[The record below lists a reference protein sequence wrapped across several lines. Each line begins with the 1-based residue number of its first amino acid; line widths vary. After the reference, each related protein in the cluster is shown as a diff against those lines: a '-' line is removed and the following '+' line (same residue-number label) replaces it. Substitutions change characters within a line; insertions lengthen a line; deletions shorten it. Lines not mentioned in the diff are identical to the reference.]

1 MPELPAQPVLRL
13 AIPAP
18 VYGLFDYHPPADV
31 DAAGLCPGIRVE
43 VMFGRSR
50 RVGLLVEVAAASELP
65 VERLRAAR
73 RIIDAEPVLPADLL
87 TLLRWAA
94 DYYRQPPG
102 EMFWSMLPAGLRR
115 GDAIDAQ
122 VPLLA
127 LTPAGASQ
135 SLDSLRR
142 APRQAALL
150 AELQQRTPLPIP
162 TLDDAQRRAAG
173 ALCARGWASRTSG
186 VPDHAEPAAWP
197 NPAQGPSLT
206 PEQSAAVDRISAGTG
221 FAVHL
226 LHGVTGS
233 GKTEVYMRLMA
244 QQVAA
249 GRQSLVLVPEIGLT
263 PQLIE
268 RFRARFGEA
277 VAVLH
282 SGLGDAQRLAAWRD
296 ARSGQAA
303 IVVGTRSALFVPLA
317 RPGLMILDEE
327 HDASF
332 RQTDGVRY
340 SARDLAVVRARSLGI
355 GLVLGSGTPSL
366 ESLKAALEGRYGRV
380 AMPTRVGGGREP
392 ALKLV
397 DIDQHAQQHG
407 LSTPLLA
414 AMHRHLAA
422 DGQVL
427 LFLNRRGFAPALWC
441 TSCGHIVE
449 CHRCDARMTVHQA
462 DNRLR
467 CHHCGAERAMPASCS
482 ACGAAELA
490 PVGQGTER
498 IEEVL
503 GRLFPGVP
511 GARIDRDTTRRRHT
525 LEAQL
530 EAVRSGEV
538 RILVGTQMLAKGHD
552 FPGITLVG
560 VLDADQG
567 LFSSDFRASERLA
580 QTIVQVAGRCGRGDQ
595 PGEVLIQTRFPQ
607 HPLLQQLCRDGYAGF
622 ATALL
627 AERQAA
633 GWPPFTRL
641 ALLRAEAANRQAPR
655 RFLEAARDLATGMGV
670 SGTHV
675 LGPAPAGME
684 RRAGRYRQQL
694 LFQADDHRPLQRLL
708 AQLPGRLSQLT
719 GARDV
724 RWVLDVDPVD
734 LI

>member
-1 MPELPAQPVLRL
+1 MTGRPVARILRL

-18 VYGLFDYHPPADV
+18 VYGLFDYLPPADV

-50 RVGLLVEVAAASELP
+50 RLGLLVEVAAASELP
-65 VERLRAAR
+65 LERLRAAR
-73 RIIDAEPVLPADLL
+73 RIVDAEPVLPADLL
-87 TLLRWAA
+87 SLLRWAA
-94 DYYRQPPG
+94 EYYRQPPG
-102 EMFWSMLPAGLRR
+102 EMFWSMLPAALRR
-115 GDAIDAQ
+115 GDTIDPQ
-122 VPLLA
+122 VALLE
-127 LTPAGASQ
+127 LTAAGRARPE
-135 SLDSLRR
+135 DTLRR
-142 APRQAALL
+142 APRQSALL
-150 AELQQRTPLPIP
+150 ASLRQLVSIP
-162 TLDDAQRRAAG
+162 VASLDDAQRRAAA
-173 ALCARGWASRTSG
+173 ALCSNGLAHRTHGTPDTATTGWPAPTPGPDLTDDQNAAVNAIAATSG
-186 VPDHAEPAAWP
+186 FGV
-197 NPAQGPSLT
+197 Q
-206 PEQSAAVDRISAGTG
+206 
-221 FAVHL
+221 L
-226 LHGVTGS
+226 LYAVTGS

-244 QQVAA
+244 KQVEA

-268 RFRARFGEA
+268 RFRARFGGAIA
-277 VAVLH
+277 VMH
-282 SGLGDAQRLAAWRD
+282 SGLSDTQRLAAWRE

-303 IVVGTRSALFVPLA
+303 IIVGTRSALFVPLA

-340 SARDLAVVRARSLGI
+340 SARDLAVVRARALGVR
-355 GLVLGSGTPSL
+355 LVLGSGTPSL
-366 ESLKAALEGRYGRV
+366 ETLKAANDGRYGHIS
-380 AMPTRVGGGREP
+380 MPTRVGGGGEP
-392 ALKLV
+392 TLKLV

-414 AMHRHLAA
+414 AMQRHLAA
-422 DGQVL
+422 QGQVL

-449 CHRCDARMTVHQA
+449 CQRCDARMTVHQA
-462 DNRLR
+462 DSRLR
-467 CHHCGAERAMPASCS
+467 CHHCGAERALPPSCS

-511 GARIDRDTTRRRHT
+511 GARIDRDTTRRRHS

-595 PGEVLIQTRFPQ
+595 PGEVLIQTRFPA
-607 HPLLQQLCRDGYAGF
+607 HPLMQQLCRDGYAGF
-622 ATALL
+622 AAALL

-641 ALLRAEAANRQAPR
+641 ALLRAEAANRHAPR
-655 RFLEAARDLATGMGV
+655 RFLEAARHAALEIGTG
-670 SGTHV
+670 GTHV
-675 LGPAPAGME
+675 MGPAPAGME

-708 AQLPGRLSQLT
+708 AQLPARLAQLA

>member
-1 MPELPAQPVLRL
+1 MPAPPVRPVLRL

-18 VYGLFDYHPPADV
+18 VYGLFDYYPPADV
-31 DAAGLCPGIRVE
+31 DAAGLHPGIRVE

-50 RVGLLVEVAAASELP
+50 RLGLLVEVAAASELP

-73 RIIDAEPVLPADLL
+73 RIVDAEPVLPADLL
-87 TLLRWAA
+87 ALLRWAA
-94 DYYRQPPG
+94 EYYRQPPG
-102 EMFWSMLPAGLRR
+102 EMFWSMLPAALRR
-115 GDAIDAQ
+115 GDTIDAQ
-122 VPLLA
+122 VALLA
-127 LTPAGASQ
+127 LTAAGQAQ
-135 SLDSLRR
+135 TLDELHR
-142 APRQAALL
+142 APRQAGLL
-150 AELQQRTPLPIP
+150 ARLHREPVIPIAS
-162 TLDDAQRRAAG
+162 LDDAQRRAAG
-173 ALCARGWASRTSG
+173 ALCRRGWATRSNG
-186 VPDHAEPAAWP
+186 VPDQAAPAAWP
-197 NPAQGPSLT
+197 NPAQGPRLT
-206 PEQSAAVDRISAGTG
+206 DDQAAAVAAIDGGSG
-221 FAVHL
+221 FGVQL

-268 RFRARFGEA
+268 RFRTRFGDTL
-277 VAVLH
+277 AVLH
-282 SGLGDAQRLAAWRD
+282 SGLSDAQRLSAWRE
-296 ARSGQAA
+296 ARSGRAA
-303 IVVGTRSALFVPLA
+303 IIVGTRSALFVPLA

-340 SARDLAVVRARSLGI
+340 SARDLAVVRARGLGI
-355 GLVLGSGTPSL
+355 RLVLGSGTPSL
-366 ESLKAALEGRYGRV
+366 ESLKAAQEGRYAQV
-380 AMPTRVGGGREP
+380 AMSSRVGGGREP

-397 DIDQHAQQHG
+397 DLDQHAQQHG

-414 AMHRHLAA
+414 AMHRHLQA

-467 CHHCGAERAMPASCS
+467 CHHCGAERALPASCS

-490 PVGQGTER
+490 PVGQGTQR

-511 GARIDRDTTRRRHT
+511 GARIDRDTTRRRHS

-607 HPLLQQLCRDGYAGF
+607 HPLLLQLCRDGYAGF

-655 RFLEAARDLATGMGV
+655 RFLEAARGLAVGLGI

-694 LFQADDHRPLQRLL
+694 LFQAEDHRPLQRLL
-708 AQLPGRLSQLT
+708 AQLPSRLARLP

>member
-1 MPELPAQPVLRL
+1 MSAPPAQPVLRL

-31 DAAGLCPGIRVE
+31 DAAGLSPGIRVE

-50 RVGLLVEVAAASELP
+50 RLGLLVEVTASSDLP
-65 VERLRAAR
+65 VDRLRAAR
-73 RIIDAEPVLPADLL
+73 RIVDAEPVLPADLL

-94 DYYRQPPG
+94 EYYRQPPG
-102 EMFWSMLPAGLRR
+102 EMFWSMLPAALRR
-115 GDAIDAQ
+115 GEAIDAQ

-127 LTPAGASQ
+127 LTPGGQAQ
-135 SLDSLRR
+135 CVDTLRR
-142 APRQAALL
+142 APRQAELL
-150 AELQQRTPLPIP
+150 ARLQQQPVIP
-162 TLDDAQRRAAG
+162 VAALDDALRRAAG
-173 ALCARGWASRTSG
+173 TLCARGWARRTSG
-186 VPDHAEPAAWP
+186 VADQAASTAWSTPAPGPD
-197 NPAQGPSLT
+197 LT
-206 PEQSAAVDRISAGTG
+206 PEQAAAVATISAGTG
-221 FAVHL
+221 FGVQL

-263 PQLIE
+263 PQLID
-268 RFRARFGEA
+268 RFRARFGDA

-282 SGLGDAQRLAAWRD
+282 SGLGDAQRLAAWRQ

-303 IVVGTRSALFVPLA
+303 IIVGTRSALFVPLA

-340 SARDLAVVRARSLGI
+340 SARDLAVVRARALGI

-366 ESLKAALEGRYGRV
+366 ESLKAAQEGRYSHV
-380 AMPTRVGGGREP
+380 AMPTRVGGGSEP

-414 AMHRHLAA
+414 AMHRHLQAE
-422 DGQVL
+422 GQVL

-449 CHRCDARMTVHQA
+449 CHRCDARMTVHHA
-462 DNRLR
+462 DGRLR
-467 CHHCGAERAMPASCS
+467 CHHCGAERAVPTSCS

-511 GARIDRDTTRRRHT
+511 GARIDRDTTRRRHS

-595 PGEVLIQTRFPQ
+595 AGEVLIQTRFPQ

-641 ALLRAEAANRQAPR
+641 ALLRAEAANRHAPR
-655 RFLEAARDLATGMGV
+655 RFLEAARGLAVSLGV

-708 AQLPGRLSQLT
+708 AQLPARLSRLPA
-719 GARDV
+719 ARDV